1 MHNIVLIERSHE
13 ENKKIISYILRLYNY
28 YLLLLKIEISKFF
41 TIISIYRRAMTEEKC
56 CKKLEMQ
63 KTQRLIK
70 MPMKI
75 VDKTFNHYSLST
87 SSSLVCTHG
96 NQKMLHGKINPFK
109 WNNCHVLSESFGIEW
124 VFGGIKVIWKW
135 RRKYIEKF
143 CRLFFLLSCLFLKIL
158 NFLKL
163 FTLFIQFP
171 QLAR

>member
-13 ENKKIISYILRLYNY
+13 ENKKKIISYILRLYNY

-96 NQKMLHGKINPFK
+96 NQKMLHEKLI
-109 WNNCHVLSESFGIEW
+109 HLSEII
-124 VFGGIKVIWKW
+124 VM
-135 RRKYIEKF
+135 
-143 CRLFFLLSCLFLKIL
+143 C
-158 NFLKL
+158 
-163 FTLFIQFP
+163 
-171 QLAR
+171 